1 MIEMSVEVP
10 TGNKQLDYFE
20 GRRRELGR
28 VFKKYRNMPR
38 YYRGPLAEA
47 FGRYHILLL
56 TTTGRRSGLP
66 RVTALTFMPMG
77 GSFVVGA
84 GLGGRSDWYQ
94 NLLANPTATL
104 QVGRRHF
111 LVRGEPV
118 LDPARRRLLVSMLAD
133 IWDRYGPPS
142 PVRWLMRRLY
152 GFDYDREVVQGVA
165 NAEQM
170 PIVLFTPISE

>member
-1 MIEMSVEVP
+1 MSVKAP
-10 TGNKQLDYFE
+10 TGNKQPDYFE

-66 RVTALTFMPMG
+66 RVTALTFMPMD

-84 GLGGRSDWYQ
+84 GLGARSDWYQ
-94 NLLANPTATL
+94 NLLAKPAATL
-104 QVGRRHF
+104 QIGRRSF
-111 LVRGEPV
+111 RVRAEPV
-118 LDPARRRLLVSMLAD
+118 LDPARRRQLVSMIAD
-133 IWDRYGPPS
+133 TWDRYGPPS
-142 PVRWLMRRLY
+142 PLRWLMRRLY
-152 GFDYDREVVQGVA
+152 GFDYGQEVAQAVE

-170 PIVLFTPISE
+170 PIVVFTPISE